1 MRRLAG
7 CRLLCVPINNVNMRA
22 INMSEMRAITMQ
34 DGKINLEDRQ
44 MPQPGPGQV
53 LVKSL
58 ACGICGSDLHLTR
71 HTSDV
76 FDVYKKLGLMDAS
89 IEGTPGIMLGH
100 EYAAEV
106 VSYGPETE
114 GRFKPG
120 TRVTGVPLLMSA
132 GGAGVGVTP
141 GLYGAYS
148 EYFIA
153 DEALL
158 IPIPDHVSSN
168 AAATS
173 EPLAVGLHAVNR
185 SDIGVNDVALVAGCG
200 AIGLAVI
207 NALKI
212 RGVKH
217 IVASDPQTGKH
228 EVAKAF
234 GATNLVDPTQQD
246 EVEAAAELAGENN
259 VVIFECVGVYKLIN
273 SFIERAP
280 EKASLII
287 TGVHTTP
294 FEVNFAIPMVKEMDI
309 RFSYYYTPEEFAECL
324 QYIAD
329 GKVNWEAMC
338 TGKVG
343 IDGVSGAFDT
353 LLKPNDHIKVII
365 EPWRNGKLTAF
376 SEEDAS

>member
-1 MRRLAG
+1 
-7 CRLLCVPINNVNMRA
+7 
-22 INMSEMRAITMQ
+22 MSKMHAITMQ
-34 DGKINLEDRQ
+34 DGKINLGEIDV
-44 MPQPGPGQV
+44 PKPGPGQV

-76 FDVYKKLGLMDAS
+76 FTVYKKLGLMDAS

-100 EYAAEV
+100 EFAAEIV
-106 VSYGPETE
+106 AYGPETE
-114 GRFKPG
+114 GKYQPG
-120 TRVTGVPLLMSA
+120 TRVTGVPLLATA

-158 IPIPDHVSSN
+158 IPIPDHVPSD
-168 AAATS
+168 AAAIT
-173 EPLAVGLHAVNR
+173 EPLAVGLHSVNR
-185 SDIGVNDVALVAGCG
+185 AGIGENDVALVAGCG

-207 NALKI
+207 AALKI
-212 RGVKH
+212 RGVKR
-217 IVASDPQTGKH
+217 IVASDPQSGKH
-228 EVAKAF
+228 DVAREF
-234 GATNLVDPTQQD
+234 GATHVVDPTEQD
-246 EVEAAAELAGENN
+246 EVALAAELAGDDR

-273 SFIERAP
+273 SFIDRAP
-280 EKASLII
+280 MKAGLIV

-309 RFSYYYTPEEFAECL
+309 HFSYYYSPEEFAECL

-329 GKVNWEAMC
+329 GKVNWQAMC

-353 LLKPNDHIKVII
+353 LLQPNEHIKVII
-365 EPWRNGKLTAF
+365 EPWRNGNLTAF
-376 SEEDAS
+376 D

>member
-1 MRRLAG
+1 MG
-7 CRLLCVPINNVNMRA
+7 KMH
-22 INMSEMRAITMQ
+22 AITMQ
-34 DGKINLEDRQ
+34 DGKINLDDIDI
-44 MPQPGPGQV
+44 PQPGPGQV

-76 FDVYKKLGLMDAS
+76 FSVYKQLGLMDPGV
-89 IEGTPGIMLGH
+89 EGTPGIMLGH
-100 EYAAEV
+100 EFAAEV
-106 VSYGPETE
+106 VSYGPQTE
-114 GRFKPG
+114 GKFPPG
-120 TRVTGVPLLMSA
+120 TRVTGVPVLQSA

-158 IPIPDHVSSN
+158 IPIPEHVSSH
-168 AAATS
+168 AAATC
-173 EPLAVGLHAVNR
+173 EPLAVGLHSVNR
-185 SDIGVNDVALVAGCG
+185 SAVGVDDIALVAGCG
-200 AIGLAVI
+200 TIGLAVMA
-207 NALKI
+207 ALSI
-212 RGVKH
+212 RGVKT
-217 IVASDPQTGKH
+217 ILASDPQASKH
-228 EVAKAF
+228 AIAKAF
-234 GATNLVDPTQQD
+234 GATRVVDPTQED
-246 EVEAAAELAGENN
+246 EVALAAELAGDNN
-259 VVIFECVGVYKLIN
+259 VVIYECVGVYKLIN
-273 SFIERAP
+273 GFIERAP
-280 EKASLII
+280 KRAKLII

-329 GKVNWEAMC
+329 GKVNWRAMC

-365 EPWRNGKLTAF
+365 EPWRKGALTAY
-376 SEEDAS
+376 SDEGG